1 MRSAFS
7 KNTDGIRP
15 FDLRSFLWYGLPA
28 RDDGVV
34 KK

>member
-1 MRSAFS
+1 MRDAFS

-15 FDLRSFLWYGLPA
+15 FDFRSFLWY
-28 RDDGVV
+28 RMSSREDGVV